1 MALILLKYG
10 VFVDIP
16 ANFMDHVSIKILGF
30 AAIILQNERIYSP
43 KSPVGGIF
51 SGWNP
56 GIPHIYGPKGP

>member
-51 SGWNP
+51 SG
-56 GIPHIYGPKGP
+56 